1 MAGAT
6 RVRRGRAG
14 GSCVRERT
22 LTGMLPRPRRGDPFW
37 IWMLHGWDVFS
48 WAIIGLL
55 TLITILG
62 DVPAGDRYGS
72 LVLVAVLGLGYGV
85 VRSRPGN
92 PVRLAYG
99 YLVLLILA
107 LGVLSW
113 LRDGFGVLYTVMLAQ
128 FVIFVDSPRGAVVCS
143 GLGAVAI
150 TLGGSLREGWS
161 VENVYGNAVSSV
173 AVFAV
178 SVVLALLTP
187 RALAVRD
194 ERARLRSRLADAEQ
208 RLVEAQKRQGA
219 AEERERIAREIHDT
233 LAQGF
238 ASIVVLA
245 EAARAGLAA
254 EPAKSAQ
261 QLQSIERTARE
272 NLAEA
277 RVLVGAAPRSGV
289 AAGSVAATLRRT
301 LDRFAEDTGLVVEA
315 ELPDADCDQPTRIA
329 LLRCTQES
337 LANVRKHAEATTVG
351 VVLAAGPEGIEL
363 EITDDGKGFVPGAV
377 VPGTTGTGGGGRD
390 GAVPA
395 GGFGLDGMRRRLA
408 EFGGE
413 LTVTSSPGDGTR
425 ILVTVPAA
433 GPLADGTPGHA
444 APGPGAP
451 AGTAAGTAP
460 PATGTATDGRT

>member
-1 MAGAT
+1 
-6 RVRRGRAG
+6 
-14 GSCVRERT
+14 
-22 LTGMLPRPRRGDPFW
+22 
-37 IWMLHGWDVFS
+37 MLHGWDVFS

-55 TLITILG
+55 TLVTILG

-72 LVLVAVLGLGYGV
+72 LALVAVLGLGYGI

-99 YLVLLILA
+99 YLVLLIVV
-107 LGVLSW
+107 LGWLSW
-113 LRDGFGVLYTVMLAQ
+113 LRDGFGVLYTVTLSQ
-128 FVIFVDSPRGAVVCS
+128 FVIFVDSLRGAVVYS
-143 GLGAVAI
+143 GLGAAAI
-150 TLGGSLREGWS
+150 TVGGAAREGWS
-161 VENVYGNAVSSV
+161 VDTVSTNAVSSV
-173 AVFAV
+173 AVYAV
-178 SVVLALLTP
+178 SVVIALLTP

-194 ERARLRSRLADAEQ
+194 ERARLRSRLADTEQ
-208 RLVEAQKRQGA
+208 QLAEAQKRQGA

-254 EPAKSAQ
+254 EPGKSAQ
-261 QLQSIERTARE
+261 QLRSIERTARE

-277 RVLVGAAPRSGV
+277 RVLVGAAPRDGV
-289 AAGSVAATLRRT
+289 AAGSVADTLLRT
-301 LDRFAEDTGLVVEA
+301 LDRFAEDTGLVVDA
-315 ELPDADCDQPTRIA
+315 ELPDVDCDQPTRIA

-337 LANVRKHAEATTVG
+337 LANVRKHAEASAVG

-363 EITDDGKGFVPGAV
+363 EITDDGKGFVPGSA
-377 VPGTTGTGGGGRD
+377 GRDGTGGAGGDGGDGGGRD

-433 GPLADGTPGHA
+433 GTAADGRLPDA
-444 APGPGAP
+444 LPGAP
-451 AGTAAGTAP
+451 LPRTEVPRTEIP
-460 PATGTATDGRT
+460 RTQHERPESPRTDRSET

>member
-1 MAGAT
+1 
-6 RVRRGRAG
+6 
-14 GSCVRERT
+14 
-22 LTGMLPRPRRGDPFW
+22 MLPPPRRGDPLW
-37 IWMLHGWDVFS
+37 IWMLQVWDVFA
-48 WAIIGLL
+48 WAVIALVTL
-55 TLITILG
+55 TTVLG
-62 DVPAGDRYGS
+62 DVPEGDRYGS
-72 LVLVAVLGLGYGV
+72 LALVAVLGLAYGV

-99 YLVLLILA
+99 YLAVLILV
-107 LGVLSW
+107 LGCLSW
-113 LRDGFGVLYTVMLAQ
+113 LRDGFGVLYLLALSQ
-128 FVIFVDSPRGAVVCS
+128 FVVFADNVRSAVVSS
-143 GLGAVAI
+143 GLGAAAI
-150 TLGGSLREGWS
+150 TVGAAVRAGWGLDSLTSNAISSAG
-161 VENVYGNAVSSV
+161 VYAVGV
-173 AVFAV
+173 G
-178 SVVLALLTP
+178 LALLTP

-301 LDRFAEDTGLVVEA
+301 LDRFAEDTGIAVEA

-337 LANVRKHAEATTVG
+337 LANVRKHAEASTVG

-363 EITDDGKGFVPGAV
+363 EITDDGKGFV
-377 VPGTTGTGGGGRD
+377 
-390 GAVPA
+390 
-395 GGFGLDGMRRRLA
+395 
-408 EFGGE
+408 
-413 LTVTSSPGDGTR
+413 
-425 ILVTVPAA
+425 
-433 GPLADGTPGHA
+433 
-444 APGPGAP
+444 
-451 AGTAAGTAP
+451 
-460 PATGTATDGRT
+460 

>member
-1 MAGAT
+1 
-6 RVRRGRAG
+6 
-14 GSCVRERT
+14 
-22 LTGMLPRPRRGDPFW
+22 MLPRPRRGDPLW

-48 WAIIGLL
+48 WAIIALVM
-55 TLITILG
+55 LITVLG
-62 DVPAGDRYGS
+62 DVPASDRYGS
-72 LVLVAVLGLGYGV
+72 LALVAVLGLAYGV

-99 YLVLLILA
+99 YLAVLVLVLGSLA
-107 LGVLSW
+107 W
-113 LRDGFGVLYTVMLAQ
+113 LRDGFGVLYFLSLTQ
-128 FVIFVDSPRGAVVCS
+128 FVIFADRVRPAVVAS

-150 TLGGSLREGWS
+150 TVGGALRVGWS
-161 VENVYGNAVSSV
+161 TDSVTDNAVSSAGV
-173 AVFAV
+173 YAAG
-178 SVVLALLTP
+178 VLITLLTP

-261 QLQSIERTARE
+261 QLRSIERTARE

-289 AAGSVAATLRRT
+289 AAGSVATTLRRT

-315 ELPDADCDQPTRIA
+315 DLPDVDCDQPTRIA

-337 LANVRKHAEATTVG
+337 LANVRKHAAATTVG

-363 EITDDGKGFVPGAV
+363 EITDDGKGFVPDAV
-377 VPGTTGTGGGGRD
+377 GGGGGRD

-413 LTVTSSPGDGTR
+413 VTVTSSPGDGTR

-433 GPLADGTPGHA
+433 GTADDGSLPDGAHA
-444 APGPGAP
+444 AGTP
-451 AGTAAGTAP
+451 AGTPAGGARTTGTR
-460 PATGTATDGRT
+460 ATGTATDGQV